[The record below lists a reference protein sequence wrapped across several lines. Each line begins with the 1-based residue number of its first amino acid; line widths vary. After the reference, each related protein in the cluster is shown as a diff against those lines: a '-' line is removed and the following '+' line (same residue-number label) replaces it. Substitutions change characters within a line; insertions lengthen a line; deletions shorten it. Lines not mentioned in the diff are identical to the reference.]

1 MVERSERD
9 RATETTEPY
18 PRGDASAPIAVD
30 RAPPR
35 RQRRPTGAPAPLPK
49 TIGVTGWLW
58 VTAAL
63 VVVLLGSLWL
73 FLSPGPLDRFDTAL
87 MRPIVALRTGW
98 LNSLARGVNA
108 IGSTWGLV
116 LLGLVTIGV
125 TAYFRRFRHLI
136 VFLVSLAVLQF
147 VSATLNIVSTRA
159 RPVNVTQIAGWQ
171 GCSSPALPIA
181 ALTALLIG

>member
-9 RATETTEPY
+9 RAAETTEPY

-30 RAPPR
+30 RVPPR

-73 FLSPGPLDRFDTAL
+73 YLSSGPLDRRFFAL
-87 MRPIVALRTGW
+87 GNFGQYIYVAPDAGTVIVRNGAEWGVDNDAW
-98 LNSLARGVNA
+98 LSVFREVADQ
-108 IGSTWGLV
+108 
-116 LLGLVTIGV
+116 LG
-125 TAYFRRFRHLI
+125 R
-136 VFLVSLAVLQF
+136 
-147 VSATLNIVSTRA
+147 
-159 RPVNVTQIAGWQ
+159 
-171 GCSSPALPIA
+171 SS
-181 ALTALLIG
+181 